1 MDKSTF
7 RSSLKDKSADPLYIT
22 GFGGMTSCNPNIVG
36 LILSGGQRYCC
47 YNDPILTDLIAQGT
61 VEMDTDK
68 FNEIWSEIQQMTI
81 KDAPVASLYQLYG
94 IYGISDEISWTPRL
108 DEAILAFEITPA
120 K

>member
-1 MDKSTF
+1 MANTDCCGEGVET
-7 RSSLKDKSADPLYIT
+7 RIQDENR
-22 GFGGMTSCNPNIVG
+22 G
-36 LILSGGQRYCC
+36 SG